1 MQFETED
8 IEFKTQFTEDIYKE
22 IIAFAN
28 TDGGVIYIGI
38 DDNGNAVGIKNVDET
53 YTRITNG
60 IRDAIAPDVTM
71 FIKYTIQDNLVV
83 QISVGEGP
91 YKPYYLKSKGL
102 KPSGVYVRQ
111 GTSAAQASPEQIQ
124 AMIKD
129 SDGDVFETMRSM
141 EQKLTFEE
149 ASSAFASYGVDF
161 SENKYRALG
170 ITLPSENIF
179 TNLPNMNAFSREI
192 ENSITPQMQ
201 AILSYIKEN
210 GSITDLHIQEL
221 LEFKKT
227 RAFNLAKQMRKWS

>member
-83 QISVGEGP
+83 QISVG
-91 YKPYYLKSKGL
+91 
-102 KPSGVYVRQ
+102 
-111 GTSAAQASPEQIQ
+111 
-124 AMIKD
+124 
-129 SDGDVFETMRSM
+129 
-141 EQKLTFEE
+141 
-149 ASSAFASYGVDF
+149 
-161 SENKYRALG
+161 
-170 ITLPSENIF
+170 
-179 TNLPNMNAFSREI
+179 
-192 ENSITPQMQ
+192 
-201 AILSYIKEN
+201 
-210 GSITDLHIQEL
+210 DL
-221 LEFKKT
+221 
-227 RAFNLAKQMRKWS
+227 